1 LSSRIHWSHPPT
13 EADGLLAGKGGAR
26 GSWLFD
32 AAPANRSSVRAMTLS
47 TSPISKLS
55 AKDDERRQAKRHSL
69 AGKLTLDLKM
79 HGQSSLASAQSSLRQ
94 LFSLG

>member
-1 LSSRIHWSHPPT
+1 
-13 EADGLLAGKGGAR
+13 
-26 GSWLFD
+26 
-32 AAPANRSSVRAMTLS
+32 MTLS